1 MNHQKLKSKM
11 KPTSLK
17 ELFDCP
23 ARWIKKA
30 LFGRRGGMGFV
41 SLDSSQEAN
50 CFCLVGGVRH
60 VYGFGVGHNE
70 KLREA
75 VRKLFPNRM
84 MQTPFYD
91 LVVSFNN
98 HPDTTFADLRKVIE
112 EADV

>member
-1 MNHQKLKSKM
+1 M

-30 LFGRRGGMGFV
+30 LSGRRGGMGFV
-41 SLDSSQEAN
+41 ELHSSQEKN
-50 CFCLVGGVRH
+50 CFCLVGGVGH
-60 VYGFGVGHNE
+60 VYGFGEGHRT
-70 KLREA
+70 KLTAA
-75 VRKLFPNRM
+75 VRKLFPRQYVENS
-84 MQTPFYD
+84 FSD
-91 LVVSFNN
+91 LIVDFNN

>member
-1 MNHQKLKSKM
+1 M

-30 LFGRRGGMGFV
+30 LFGHRGGMGFV
-41 SLDSSQEAN
+41 NLDCSQEAN
-50 CFCLVGGVRH
+50 CFCLIDGIRR
-60 VYGFGVGHNE
+60 VYGYDEGHLE
-70 KLREA
+70 KLRIA
-75 VRKLFPNRM
+75 VRKFFPDRM

-112 EADV
+112 EANI